1 MKRALAVLLL
11 LSVGL
16 TCCTAAA
23 EANQPSSRRNP
34 RRFERGTYFPTIAV
48 RSADGQVRTRQ
59 VYPGYR
65 SGFPV
70 PAWLYYGYPHSGDG
84 SLSPGF

>member
-1 MKRALAVLLL
+1 MKQFVLVALAVAFTF
-11 LSVGL
+11 SAV
-16 TCCTAAA
+16 TVEAA
-23 EANQPSSRRNP
+23 QPSSRRNP
-34 RRFERGTYFPTIAV
+34 RRFQIGTNFPTIKV
-48 RSADGQVRTRQ
+48 PQRDGTVQTRT